1 MKREGEDARRDGDRK
16 RPDAA
21 PDAPV
26 FDFAPRR
33 RRMPKEDNGPQAI
46 GELIMPMLARLGL
59 KTRARHLQVMGA
71 WAGVVGDAVAAGANP
86 VHYDRGRL
94 TVDTD
99 SPALGHQLQ
108 MQQQLII
115 DKLNAA
121 IGDNVVTSIRF
132 RMGPA
137 K

>member
-1 MKREGEDARRDGDRK
+1 MGPVEDRK
-16 RPDAA
+16 GDQPRPELP

-26 FDFAPRR
+26 LDFAPRR
-33 RRMPKEDNGPQAI
+33 RRVRKEDDGPQPI

-71 WAGVVGDAVAAGANP
+71 WPGVVGEAVAEGAKP
-86 VHYDRGRL
+86 THYDRGRL

-121 IGDNVVTSIRF
+121 IGDTVVTSIRF